1 MSKLWWST
9 AGRIPVVI
17 FWTRFLIPAALI
29 LGVSRIVSGGGLL
42 FTCAFVL
49 LIWPFTVGAVKRL
62 HDLNLPGWIGFVLWT
77 VGPSLQVLWALF
89 ASTSEPTVV
98 FRGSSEVPIYSEDL
112 AFGVGAV
119 WFFLFVFTTVFIS
132 LSPGR
137 KGSNKYGPNPL
148 GSQVRGKNKLV

>member
-29 LGVSRIVSGGGLL
+29 LGVARIVSGGGLL
-42 FTCAFVL
+42 FTCAFIL

-62 HDLNLPGWIGFVLWT
+62 HDLNLPGWIGFILWT
-77 VGPSLQVLWALF
+77 IGPSLQVLWALF

-98 FRGSSEVPIYSEDL
+98 FRGWSEVPIYSEDL

-148 GSQVRGKNKLV
+148 G

>member
-29 LGVSRIVSGGGLL
+29 LGVARIVSGGGLL
-42 FTCAFVL
+42 FTCAFILV
-49 LIWPFTVGAVKRL
+49 IWPFTVGAVKRL

-98 FRGSSEVPIYSEDL
+98 FRGWSEVPIYSEDL

-148 GSQVRGKNKLV
+148 G

>member
-29 LGVSRIVSGGGLL
+29 LGVARIVSGGGLL
-42 FTCAFVL
+42 FTCAFIL

-62 HDLNLPGWIGFVLWT
+62 HDLNLPGWIGFVLLK
-77 VGPSLQVLWALF
+77 VGPSLLVLWALF
-89 ASTSEPTVV
+89 ASTSEPKVV

-148 GSQVRGKNKLV
+148 G

>member
-77 VGPSLQVLWALF
+77 IGPSLQVLWALF

-98 FRGSSEVPIYSEDL
+98 FRGWSEVPIYSEDL

-148 GSQVRGKNKLV
+148 G

>member
-29 LGVSRIVSGGGLL
+29 LGVARIVSGGGLL

-148 GSQVRGKNKLV
+148 G

>member
-1 MSKLWWST
+1 MTKLWWSP
-9 AGRIPVVI
+9 AGRIPVVV

-29 LGVSRIVSGGGLL
+29 LGVARIVSDGGLL
-42 FTCAFVL
+42 FICAFLL

-62 HDLNLPGWIGFVLWT
+62 HDLNFPGWIGFVLWT
-77 VGPSLQVLWALF
+77 AGPLLQVVWALF
-89 ASTSEPTVV
+89 GSASEPMVV
-98 FRGSSEVPIYSEDL
+98 FRGWSEVPIYSGDL

-119 WFFLFVFTTVFIS
+119 WFFFFVFTTVFIS

-148 GSQVRGKNKLV
+148 G

>member
-29 LGVSRIVSGGGLL
+29 LGVARIVSGGGLL
-42 FTCAFVL
+42 FTCAFIL

-98 FRGSSEVPIYSEDL
+98 FRGSSEVPIYSDDL

-148 GSQVRGKNKLV
+148 G

>member
-1 MSKLWWST
+1 MSKLWWSS

-29 LGVSRIVSGGGLL
+29 LGVARIVSGGGLL
-42 FTCAFVL
+42 FTCAFIL

-98 FRGSSEVPIYSEDL
+98 FRGWSEVPIYSEDL

-148 GSQVRGKNKLV
+148 G

>member
-29 LGVSRIVSGGGLL
+29 LGVARIVSGGGLL
-42 FTCAFVL
+42 FTCAFIL

-77 VGPSLQVLWALF
+77 IGPSLQVLWALF
-89 ASTSEPTVV
+89 ASTSEPIVV
-98 FRGSSEVPIYSEDL
+98 FRGWSEVPIYSEDL

-148 GSQVRGKNKLV
+148 G

>member
-1 MSKLWWST
+1 MTKLWSSP
-9 AGRIPVVI
+9 AGRIPVVV

-29 LGVSRIVSGGGLL
+29 LGLSRIISDGGLL
-42 FTCAFVL
+42 FTCAFLL

-77 VGPSLQVLWALF
+77 VGPLLQVLWAF
-89 ASTSEPTVV
+89 FGSTSEPTVV
-98 FRGSSEVPIYSEDL
+98 FRGWSEVPIYSEDL

-148 GSQVRGKNKLV
+148 G

>member
-9 AGRIPVVI
+9 AGRIPVVV

-29 LGVSRIVSGGGLL
+29 LGVARIVSGGGLL
-42 FTCAFVL
+42 FTCAFIL

-148 GSQVRGKNKLV
+148 G

>member
-1 MSKLWWST
+1 MTKLWWSP
-9 AGRIPVVI
+9 AGRIPVVV

-29 LGVSRIVSGGGLL
+29 LGVARVVSDGGLL
-42 FTCAFVL
+42 FICAFLL

-62 HDLNLPGWIGFVLWT
+62 HDLNFPGWIGFVLWT
-77 VGPSLQVLWALF
+77 AGPLLQVVWALF
-89 ASTSEPTVV
+89 GSASEPMVV
-98 FRGSSEVPIYSEDL
+98 FRGWSEVPIYSGDL

-119 WFFLFVFTTVFIS
+119 WFFFFVFTTVFIS

-148 GSQVRGKNKLV
+148 G

>member
-17 FWTRFLIPAALI
+17 FWSRFLIPAALI
-29 LGVSRIVSGGGLL
+29 LGVARIVSGGGLL
-42 FTCAFVL
+42 FTCAFIL

-148 GSQVRGKNKLV
+148 G

>member
-148 GSQVRGKNKLV
+148 G

>member
-29 LGVSRIVSGGGLL
+29 LGVARIVSGGGLL
-42 FTCAFVL
+42 FTCAFIL

-112 AFGVGAV
+112 AFGLGAV

-148 GSQVRGKNKLV
+148 G

>member
-29 LGVSRIVSGGGLL
+29 LGVARIVSGGGLL
-42 FTCAFVL
+42 FTCAFIL

-137 KGSNKYGPNPL
+137 KGSNKYGPSPL
-148 GSQVRGKNKLV
+148 G

>member
-29 LGVSRIVSGGGLL
+29 LGVARIVSGGGLL
-42 FTCAFVL
+42 FTCAFIL

-98 FRGSSEVPIYSEDL
+98 FRGSSEVPIYSGDL

-148 GSQVRGKNKLV
+148 G

>member
-29 LGVSRIVSGGGLL
+29 LGVARIVSGGGLL
-42 FTCAFVL
+42 FTCAFIL

-62 HDLNLPGWIGFVLWT
+62 HDLNLPGWIGFVLWMA
-77 VGPSLQVLWALF
+77 GPSLQVLWALF

-98 FRGSSEVPIYSEDL
+98 FRGSSAGPIYAEDL

-148 GSQVRGKNKLV
+148 G

>member
-29 LGVSRIVSGGGLL
+29 LGVARIVSGGGLL
-42 FTCAFVL
+42 FTCAFIL

-98 FRGSSEVPIYSEDL
+98 FRGSSEVPIFSEDL

-148 GSQVRGKNKLV
+148 G

>member
-1 MSKLWWST
+1 MRKLWWST
-9 AGRIPVVI
+9 TGRIPVVV
-17 FWTRFLIPAALI
+17 FLTRFLIPAALI
-29 LGVSRIVSGGGLL
+29 LGVARIVSGGGLL
-42 FTCAFVL
+42 FTCAFIL

-148 GSQVRGKNKLV
+148 G

>member
-29 LGVSRIVSGGGLL
+29 LGVARIVSGGGLL
-42 FTCAFVL
+42 FTCAFIL

-148 GSQVRGKNKLV
+148 W

>member
-1 MSKLWWST
+1 VSKLWWST

-77 VGPSLQVLWALF
+77 IGPSLQVLWALF

-98 FRGSSEVPIYSEDL
+98 FRGWSEVPIYSEDL

-148 GSQVRGKNKLV
+148 G

>member
-29 LGVSRIVSGGGLL
+29 LGVARIVSGGGLL
-42 FTCAFVL
+42 FTCAFIL

-77 VGPSLQVLWALF
+77 AGPSLQVLWALF

-98 FRGSSEVPIYSEDL
+98 FRGWSEVPIYSEDL

-148 GSQVRGKNKLV
+148 G

>member
-17 FWTRFLIPAALI
+17 FWPRFLIPAALI
-29 LGVSRIVSGGGLL
+29 LGVARIVSGGGLL
-42 FTCAFVL
+42 FTCAFIL

-148 GSQVRGKNKLV
+148 G

>member
-1 MSKLWWST
+1 MSKLWWAT

-29 LGVSRIVSGGGLL
+29 LGVARIVSGGGLL
-42 FTCAFVL
+42 FTCAFIL

-62 HDLNLPGWIGFVLWT
+62 HDLNLPGWIGFFLWT

-137 KGSNKYGPNPL
+137 KGSNKYGPSPL
-148 GSQVRGKNKLV
+148 G

>member
-29 LGVSRIVSGGGLL
+29 LGVARIVSGGGLL
-42 FTCAFVL
+42 FTCAFIL

-62 HDLNLPGWIGFVLWT
+62 HDLNLPGWIGFFLWT

-89 ASTSEPTVV
+89 ASTSEPTVI

-148 GSQVRGKNKLV
+148 G

>member
-29 LGVSRIVSGGGLL
+29 LGVARIVSGGGLL
-42 FTCAFVL
+42 FTCAFII

-62 HDLNLPGWIGFVLWT
+62 HDLNLPGWHGFFLWT

-148 GSQVRGKNKLV
+148 G

>member
-1 MSKLWWST
+1 MRKLWWST
-9 AGRIPVVI
+9 TGRIPVVV

-29 LGVSRIVSGGGLL
+29 LGVARIVSGGGLL

-148 GSQVRGKNKLV
+148 G

>member
-98 FRGSSEVPIYSEDL
+98 FRGWSEVPIYSEDL

-148 GSQVRGKNKLV
+148 G

>member
-77 VGPSLQVLWALF
+77 IGPSLQVLWALF
-89 ASTSEPTVV
+89 ASTSEPIVV
-98 FRGSSEVPIYSEDL
+98 FRGWSEVPIYSEDL

-148 GSQVRGKNKLV
+148 G

>member
-29 LGVSRIVSGGGLL
+29 LGVARIVSGGGVL

-49 LIWPFTVGAVKRL
+49 LIWSFTVGAVKRL

-77 VGPSLQVLWALF
+77 IGPSLQVLWALF

-98 FRGSSEVPIYSEDL
+98 FRGWSEVPIYSEDL

-148 GSQVRGKNKLV
+148 G

>member
-29 LGVSRIVSGGGLL
+29 LGVARIVSGGGLL
-42 FTCAFVL
+42 FTCAFIL

-77 VGPSLQVLWALF
+77 VGPSLQALWALF

-119 WFFLFVFTTVFIS
+119 WFFMFVFTTVFIS
-132 LSPGR
+132 LSPGT
-137 KGSNKYGPNPL
+137 KGSNKYGPNHL
-148 GSQVRGKNKLV
+148 G

>member
-1 MSKLWWST
+1 MSTLWWST
-9 AGRIPVVI
+9 AGRIPVVF

-29 LGVSRIVSGGGLL
+29 LGVARIVSGGGLL
-42 FTCAFVL
+42 FTCAFIL

-148 GSQVRGKNKLV
+148 G

>member
-29 LGVSRIVSGGGLL
+29 LGVARIVSGGGLL
-42 FTCAFVL
+42 FTSAFIL

-148 GSQVRGKNKLV
+148 G

>member
-29 LGVSRIVSGGGLL
+29 LGVARIVSGGGLL
-42 FTCAFVL
+42 FTCAFIL

-62 HDLNLPGWIGFVLWT
+62 HDLNLPGWIGFFLWT

-148 GSQVRGKNKLV
+148 G

>member
-1 MSKLWWST
+1 MTKLWWSP
-9 AGRIPVVI
+9 AGRIPVVV

-29 LGVSRIVSGGGLL
+29 LGVARIVSDGGLL
-42 FTCAFVL
+42 FICAFLL

-62 HDLNLPGWIGFVLWT
+62 HDLNFPGWIGFVLWT
-77 VGPSLQVLWALF
+77 AGPLLQVVWAVF
-89 ASTSEPTVV
+89 GSASEPMVV
-98 FRGSSEVPIYSEDL
+98 FRGWSEVPIYSGDL

-119 WFFLFVFTTVFIS
+119 WFFFFVFTTVFIS

-148 GSQVRGKNKLV
+148 G

>member
-29 LGVSRIVSGGGLL
+29 LGVARIVSGGGLL
-42 FTCAFVL
+42 FTCAFIL

-112 AFGVGAV
+112 AIRVGAV

-148 GSQVRGKNKLV
+148 G